1 VNVSHCHVKLSYA
14 NHNDERGLAK
24 IIAFSYGGNTVGG
37 GGKCSTSNYLITF
50 FVTIALNS
58 YLVIGKCHTFIKFKT
73 ECVII
78 LLWQQ
83 KEQGTHKD
91 YQEKH

>member
-1 VNVSHCHVKLSYA
+1 MSMCHVKLSYG
-14 NHNDERGLAK
+14 NDTDERGLAK
-24 IIAFSYGGNTVGG
+24 IIAFSYGVNTVGG
-37 GGKCSTSNYLITF
+37 GGKHSTSNYLTTF
-50 FVTIALNS
+50 FVTLAYIRII
-58 YLVIGKCHTFIKFKT
+58 VMGKCHTFIKFKV

-83 KEQGTHKD
+83 NEQGTHRD